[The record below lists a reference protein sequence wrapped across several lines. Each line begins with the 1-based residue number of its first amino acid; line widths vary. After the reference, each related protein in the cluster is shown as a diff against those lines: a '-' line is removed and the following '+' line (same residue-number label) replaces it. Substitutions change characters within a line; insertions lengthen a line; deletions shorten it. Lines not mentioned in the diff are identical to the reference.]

1 MVERHLAKVHVARSN
16 RVTRWFPRKPKQ
28 KGKVAEWSIASV
40 LKTDVTS
47 RLPRV
52 RIPPFP
58 GLFRPPRG
66 HSHGPSTPKRP
77 ISILSIF
84 DYYER
89 RLLTYTSKS
98 RASTTEQGIVVQLVR
113 APPCHGGS
121 CGFESRQSRFH
132 ISLKSDSSRTDRTE
146 AHPIEVGVVLVAH
159 A

>member
-1 MVERHLAKVHVARSN
+1 MVDCIGFENRRNFAVTEGSN
-16 RVTRWFPRKPKQ
+16 PSLSGLVPTTSGTFP
-28 KGKVAEWSIASV
+28 W
-40 LKTDVTS
+40 T
-47 RLPRV
+47 
-52 RIPPFP
+52 
-58 GLFRPPRG
+58 
-66 HSHGPSTPKRP
+66 HGPSTPKRP